1 MGQLDG
7 KVAIVT
13 GGNRGI
19 GKGIAKGLAAEGASL
34 TIAARN
40 AELLSQT
47 ADELRE
53 KGVKVL
59 AVPTDVTDEEQI
71 KALFEKSMAEY
82 ERLDILVNNAGAF
95 DGGPIDKL
103 STEAW
108 DKVIGVNLRAPF
120 LCSREAV
127 RIMKEQG
134 EGGRIINVG
143 SISAHR
149 VRPRS
154 APYSASK
161 FGIWGLT
168 QVIALEGRSHGITAS
183 CLQPGN
189 TYVERIQNH
198 PFPPSEPMMEV
209 DELAKAAVL
218 MATLPPNIN
227 MLEATVLPVGQL
239 YVGRG

>member
-34 TIAARN
+34 TIAARD
-40 AELLSQT
+40 AELLTQT
-47 ADELRE
+47 ANELRE
-53 KGVKVL
+53 KGTKVL

-71 KALFEKSMAEY
+71 KALFEKAMAEY
-82 ERLDILVNNAGAF
+82 GRLDILVNNAGAF
-95 DGGPIDKL
+95 DGGPIDEL

-108 DKVIGVNLRAPF
+108 DKVIAVNLRAPF
-120 LCSREAV
+120 LCSREAM
-127 RIMKEQG
+127 RIMKAQG

-149 VRPRS
+149 VRLNS
-154 APYSASK
+154 APYSSSK

-168 QVIALEGRSHGITAS
+168 QVTALEGRPHGITAS

-189 TYVERIQNH
+189 TYVERVKNRLQ
-198 PFPPSEPMMEV
+198 PPSEPMMDV
-209 DELAKAAVL
+209 DALAQAAVL
-218 MATLPPNIN
+218 MATLPPNVN
-227 MLEATVLPVGQL
+227 MLEATVLPVEQL
-239 YVGRG
+239 YIGRG

>member
-34 TIAARN
+34 TIAARD
-40 AELLSQT
+40 AELLTQT
-47 ADELRE
+47 ANELRE
-53 KGVKVL
+53 KGTKVL

-71 KALFEKSMAEY
+71 KALFEKAMAEY
-82 ERLDILVNNAGAF
+82 GRLDILVNNAGAF
-95 DGGPIDKL
+95 DGGPIDEL

-108 DKVIGVNLRAPF
+108 DKVIAVNLRAPF
-120 LCSREAV
+120 LCSREAM
-127 RIMKEQG
+127 RIMKAQG

-149 VRPRS
+149 VRLNS
-154 APYSASK
+154 APYSSSK

-168 QVIALEGRSHGITAS
+168 QVIALEGRPHGITAS

-189 TYVERIQNH
+189 TYVERIQNR
-198 PFPPSEPMMEV
+198 PQPPSEPMMDV
-209 DELAKAAVL
+209 DALAQAAVL
-218 MATLPPNIN
+218 MATLPPNVN
-227 MLEATVLPVGQL
+227 MLEATVLPVEQL

>member
-34 TIAARN
+34 TIAARD
-40 AELLSQT
+40 ATLLTQT
-47 ADELRE
+47 ADELRTQ
-53 KGVKVL
+53 GAKVL

-71 KALFEKSMAEY
+71 KALFEKAMTEHD
-82 ERLDILVNNAGAF
+82 RLDIMVNNAGAF
-95 DGGPIDKL
+95 DGGPIDEL

-120 LCSREAV
+120 LCSREAM
-127 RIMKEQG
+127 RIMKAQG

-149 VRPRS
+149 VRPNS
-154 APYSASK
+154 APYSSSK

-168 QVIALEGRSHGITAS
+168 QVTALEGRPHGITAS

-189 TYVERIQNH
+189 TYVERVQNR
-198 PFPPSEPMMEV
+198 PQSPSEPMMEV
-209 DELAKAAVL
+209 EELAKAAVL

-239 YVGRG
+239 YIGRG